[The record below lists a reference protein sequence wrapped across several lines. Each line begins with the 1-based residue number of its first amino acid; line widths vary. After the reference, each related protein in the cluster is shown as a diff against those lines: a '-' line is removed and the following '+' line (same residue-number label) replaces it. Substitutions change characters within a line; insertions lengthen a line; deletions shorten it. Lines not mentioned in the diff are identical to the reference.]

1 MRIARKAVTLLTLAA
16 LLCGL
21 LATAAFAAENGA
33 LWLTVEENEG
43 TSALIITDAVV
54 TDGVVKLT
62 YDSEMLTYE
71 STEITE
77 GYVAMYAVNAEE
89 QGVVLISW
97 VAPGAYALE
106 DGAVC
111 LIRVNFSGRE
121 QESTIT
127 LTGSVHDQS
136 GSELNFADAP
146 DTAGLA
152 EAIADAQ
159 ALDEGAYTEDTWAAL
174 EKALTEAKAVLANS
188 LATQSEVDAAEK
200 AVRDAVEALVKIPA
214 PTETEGTE
222 DPTESS
228 ATGGTEE
235 PEEPSSTKATEDSGD
250 NANTGDQ
257 SGIWVFVVIA
267 VLSAAAIV
275 VLMIKMKSKKGGD
288 AE

>member
-21 LATAAFAAENGA
+21 LATAAFAAEKGA

-89 QGVVLISW
+89 KGAVLISW

-275 VLMIKMKSKKGGD
+275 VLMIKMKSKKGGN